1 MAAIFFRDNCVC
13 ETAMESPSSAPQ
25 FYSMI
30 LSVSWTSKKLWKVIT
45 DVGFEVKMNI
55 PSLSVLFREKIVWS
69 GLDRQML
76 FCLLLLFS
84 FVMTQFKTLDCLQ
97 ELLIAHEPQAM
108 YLGNRYWHSDCIFM
122 IYIIL
127 NVV

>member
-30 LSVSWTSKKLWKVIT
+30 LSVSWTSKKLWKEIT

-55 PSLSVLFREKIVWS
+55 PSLSVLFREKTVWS

-84 FVMTQFKTLDCLQ
+84 FVMTQLKTLDCLQ